1 MKWYKVW
8 TSDLS
13 APVMLIKAE
22 DQREAL
28 KKAKEESRSY
38 DQVQEYK
45 EANKCKFFT
54 KRKQTEWR
62 HTMTGRQYP
71 VEVVAAY
78 CRPHNSPCRCN
89 GERAKCDFYP
99 EVRNK

>member
-62 HTMTGRQYP
+62 WTLTGRQYP
-71 VEVVAAY
+71 IETTVAI
-78 CRPHNSPCRCN
+78 CRPLSAPCQCN
-89 GERAKCDFYP
+89 GTKENCSIYP
-99 EVRNK
+99 QMIKK